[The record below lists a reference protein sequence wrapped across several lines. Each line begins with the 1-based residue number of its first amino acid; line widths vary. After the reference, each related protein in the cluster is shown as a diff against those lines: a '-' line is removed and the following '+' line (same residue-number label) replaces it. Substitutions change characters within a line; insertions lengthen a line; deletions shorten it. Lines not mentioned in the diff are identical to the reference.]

1 MLNDLIL
8 IGKIKEG
15 DIKAYEGLFRL
26 YYEPLCRYAVTYV
39 NRMEIAEEIVQDLF
53 YIFWK
58 ERSKLPVFQ
67 SLKAY
72 LYGAVR
78 NRSLQHI
85 EHLLVQDKYREERL
99 NEDTDNDFQTPLESL
114 EYKELQERVEKTI
127 QNFPERRQRI
137 FRMHRFEGKKYTE
150 ISAELAL
157 SVKTIEAEMT
167 KALQTLRKEIDLYIH
182 TR

>member
-67 SLKAY
+67 SVKAY

-114 EYKELQERVEKTI
+114 EYK
-127 QNFPERRQRI
+127 
-137 FRMHRFEGKKYTE
+137 
-150 ISAELAL
+150 
-157 SVKTIEAEMT
+157 
-167 KALQTLRKEIDLYIH
+167 
-182 TR
+182 